1 MHSPYRA
8 LLLGGGVAL
17 LLGDGG
23 ALLLGH
29 GLALLLL
36 HRPAA
41 LLRRHTLALLLK
53 CLRAVSVVFSP
64 ALLLVRLRTL
74 FFIYWKQINK
84 FSLHFLCSLQAMLF
98 SS

>member
-1 MHSPYRA
+1 MSFLHSPYSA

-29 GLALLLL
+29 GLALLLP

-41 LLRRHTLALLLK
+41 LLRRHFALLLK

-74 FFIYWKQINK
+74 FFIYWK
-84 FSLHFLCSLQAMLF
+84 
-98 SS
+98 

>member
-1 MHSPYRA
+1 MSFLHSPYSA

-29 GLALLLL
+29 GLALLLP

-41 LLRRHTLALLLK
+41 LLRRHSIALLLK

-74 FFIYWKQINK
+74 FFIYWK
-84 FSLHFLCSLQAMLF
+84 
-98 SS
+98 